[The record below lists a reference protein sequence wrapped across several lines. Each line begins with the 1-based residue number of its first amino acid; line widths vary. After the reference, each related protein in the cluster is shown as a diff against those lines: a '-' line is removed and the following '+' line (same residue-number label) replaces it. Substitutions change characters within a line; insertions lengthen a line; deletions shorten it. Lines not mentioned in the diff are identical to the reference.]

1 MVSEQKKKKKEVGNR
16 LGLVTRKTNSLRN
29 PSYQTYVLNKK

>member
-1 MVSEQKKKKKEVGNR
+1 MVSEQKKKEEEVGNR

>member
-1 MVSEQKKKKKEVGNR
+1 MVSEQKKKKRVGNR

-29 PSYQTYVLNKK
+29 TSYQTYVLNKK